1 MENEREDGKERKGG
15 GREGGRNYGRERK
28 RYIETE
34 IERGLWRFK
43 K

>member
-1 MENEREDGKERKGG
+1 MENEREGG
-15 GREGGRNYGRERK
+15 GREELREGK
-28 RYIETE
+28 EEIYIETE